1 MNLYSDSICYKSVQL
16 LNTNRASGQQDQ
28 SKEQLSPGDGSFHGV
43 CSDMEEFSE
52 LLSRVSTSVLWFQL
66 MTQPQRVQ
74 TRSLWRE
81 ENPKPAIAPAVPE
94 ELLQLRPYME
104 QLIKEDHIKQWK
116 RAARQGKL
124 KHLD

>member
-1 MNLYSDSICYKSVQL
+1 
-16 LNTNRASGQQDQ
+16 
-28 SKEQLSPGDGSFHGV
+28 
-43 CSDMEEFSE
+43 MEEFSE